1 MANKSVDAR
10 YEARNRKMRAKHK
23 KETGNTLGKRHTSG
37 KDKARISF
45 ACRFAG
51 MKGGMTKDNGEPSNY
66 AMALKKWGFSS
77 REEARSFCQN
87 NKESKLK
94 GRKNKK

>member
-1 MANKSVDAR
+1 MAKKSVNAK
-10 YEARNRKMRAKHK
+10 YEARNKKMRADYK

-51 MKGGMTKDNGEPSNY
+51 MKGSMVKDNGEPSNY

-77 REEARSFCQN
+77 RDEASKFCQQ
-87 NKESKLK
+87 NKKSKLK
-94 GRKNKK
+94 ARNKK